1 MTAMRG
7 LYGDLFSEINRLQ
20 QNLDQLFRP
29 SGAASLR
36 AMPRRT
42 FPVIN
47 VGTTPEAIEVLAL
60 APGVDPSAMQI
71 TVDKGVLVIAGERK
85 SQLPDEES
93 TAGSTAT
100 AASGQMESSLSIYTQ
115 ERFDGSF
122 RRVISLPDDID
133 ASKVEAKYR
142 DGLLRVRVGRQEAS
156 RPRRIEVS

>member
-29 SGAASLR
+29 SGATSLR

-47 VGTTPEAIEVLAL
+47 VGTTPDAIEVLAL

-71 TVDKGVLVIAGERK
+71 TVDKGVLVIAGERR
-85 SQLPDEES
+85 SQLPDEQGA
-93 TAGSTAT
+93 AGSRSGAP
-100 AASGQMESSLSIYTQ
+100 SGQDESGVSIYTQ

-142 DGLLRVRVGRQEAS
+142 DGLLRVRVGRQEAA
-156 RPRRIEVS
+156 RPRRIEIS